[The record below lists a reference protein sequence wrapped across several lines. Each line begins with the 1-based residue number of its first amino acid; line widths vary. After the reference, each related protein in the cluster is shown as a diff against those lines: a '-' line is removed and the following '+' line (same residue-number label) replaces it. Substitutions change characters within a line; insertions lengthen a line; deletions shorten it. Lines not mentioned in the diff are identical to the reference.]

1 MPVAVRDAHD
11 AGEPRG
17 QHAVNDAFAM
27 TASTSTAASYYA
39 ASAAARPSCA
49 IMQGALR
56 CDVAV
61 VGGGITGLSA
71 ALHLGA
77 RGYDVVLLEGDVLA
91 AGASG
96 RSGGQV
102 LPGYACSLATLAR
115 HLPAADVRRLWDM
128 SRAAVALTRE
138 LISHH
143 AIACDWHVG
152 HLDTAV
158 KSRQRAELAALAALL
173 ARDFGTSHLELL
185 EGQALAREIVSP
197 RYCAGLYDGH
207 AGHLHPLNYT
217 LGLAHAAQ
225 AVGVRLFEHSP
236 VLELLSAGEPQ
247 LRTAMGTVRA
257 AHVVLAQNTGRPVL
271 NRALRAKIMPVGTYI
286 AATAPLGEDRARAL
300 LPGDAAV
307 CDINFVLDY
316 FRRSADH
323 RLLFGGRVSYSG
335 LTPPRLAHSMRARM
349 LRVFPSLSEVALEY
363 VWGGEVDITLNRAP
377 HFGVHDGRV
386 LYAQGFSGHGLALAA
401 LAGKLMAEA
410 VAGQRE
416 RFDLFSRIPHRD
428 FPGGLW
434 LRTPL
439 LVLAMLYYRLRDL
452 L

>member
-1 MPVAVRDAHD
+1 MNGD
-11 AGEPRG
+11 
-17 QHAVNDAFAM
+17 
-27 TASTSTAASYYA
+27 
-39 ASAAARPSCA
+39 
-49 IMQGALR
+49 LR

-77 RGYDVVLLEGDVLA
+77 RGYDVVLLEGDVIA

-102 LPGYACSLATLAR
+102 LPGYACALATLAR
-115 HLPAADVRRLWDM
+115 HLPPSDVRRLWDM
-128 SRAAVALTRE
+128 SREAVTLTRE
-138 LISHH
+138 LIGRHG
-143 AIACDWHVG
+143 IACDWRDG

-158 KSRQRAELAALAALL
+158 KPRQRVELAALAESL
-173 ARDFGTSHLELL
+173 ARDFGESDLELL
-185 EGQALAREIVSP
+185 EGQALAREIASP
-197 RYCAGLYDGH
+197 HYCAGLYDAN

-225 AVGVRLFEHSP
+225 AAGVRLFERTP
-236 VLELLSAGEPQ
+236 VLELLVGAAPR
-247 LRTAMGTVRA
+247 LRTATGTVRA
-257 AHVVLAQNTGRPVL
+257 AQVVLAQNTGGPVL

-286 AATAPLGEDRARAL
+286 AATAPLGEARARAL
-300 LPGDAAV
+300 LPRHAGV

-316 FRRSADH
+316 FRLSADH

-335 LTPPRLAHSMRARM
+335 MTPPRLAHAMRQRM
-349 LRVFPSLSEVALEY
+349 LRVFPSLADVAIEY
-363 VWGGEVDITLNRAP
+363 VWGGEVDITMNRAP
-377 HFGVHDGRV
+377 HFGVSDGRV
-386 LYAQGFSGHGLALAA
+386 LYAQGYSGHGMALAA

-410 VAGQRE
+410 VAGHTE

-428 FPGGLW
+428 FPGGQW
-434 LRTPL
+434 LRTPA

>member
-1 MPVAVRDAHD
+1 
-11 AGEPRG
+11 
-17 QHAVNDAFAM
+17 M
-27 TASTSTAASYYA
+27 T
-39 ASAAARPSCA
+39 
-49 IMQGALR
+49 GDLR

-102 LPGYACSLATLAR
+102 LPGYACALATLAR
-115 HLPAADVRRLWDM
+115 HLAPGDLRRLWDM
-128 SRAAVALTRE
+128 SREAVALTRE
-138 LISHH
+138 LISRH
-143 AIACDWHVG
+143 AIACDWRDG
-152 HLDTAV
+152 HLDTAI
-158 KSRQRAELAALAALL
+158 KPRQRVELAALAESL
-173 ARDFGTSHLELL
+173 ARDFGESHLELL
-185 EGQALAREIVSP
+185 EGQALAREIASP
-197 RYCAGLYDGH
+197 RYCAGLYDAN

-225 AVGVRLFEHSP
+225 TAGVRLFEHTP
-236 VLELLSAGEPQ
+236 VLELVVGATPR
-247 LRTAMGTVRA
+247 LRTATGTVRA
-257 AHVVLAQNTGRPVL
+257 AQVVLAQNTGHPVL

-286 AATAPLGEDRARAL
+286 AASAPLGEARARAL
-300 LPGDAAV
+300 LPRHAGV
-307 CDINFVLDY
+307 CDSNFVLDY
-316 FRRSADH
+316 FRLSADH

-335 LTPPRLAHSMRARM
+335 MTPPRLAHTMRQRM
-349 LRVFPSLSEVALEY
+349 LRVFPSLAEVAIEY
-363 VWGGEVDITLNRAP
+363 VWGGEVDITMNRAP
-377 HFGVHDGRV
+377 HFGVRDGRV
-386 LYAQGFSGHGLALAA
+386 LYAQGYSGHGMALSA

-410 VAGQRE
+410 VAGQSE

-428 FPGGLW
+428 FPGGQW
-434 LRTPL
+434 LRTPA